1 MGNQILYFVKDFFS
15 SAGLI
20 VGIFALVGSILLRR
34 TPLKTAVSTVTTV
47 LGFFILSAGGAAIG
61 ASLTHFTGVFSGL
74 VNAQGSTAVI
84 AASDTWAISVLNA
97 QSNVAS
103 TASIMLLLVIF
114 FNLLLA
120 KTSSFKNIY
129 LSTHIEMYLCIAF
142 ATLFQITG
150 VKIGIDHYQAYIA
163 ILCGA
168 GLIAIYATLAPS
180 LTTHSAYLL
189 MNERNINL
197 CHHGLFA
204 FGLSNAIGTL
214 IGKMKKGR
222 YTSCEKINMPRW
234 MSFLKDSNI
243 SLVLVMVLIFLVI
256 YIAG

>member
-61 ASLTHFTGVFSGL
+61 ASLTHFTGVFEKL
-74 VNAQGSTAVI
+74 VTDTHGSAVI

-97 QSNVAS
+97 QSDVAS
-103 TASIMLLLVIF
+103 TAAIMLLLVIL
-114 FNLLLA
+114 FNLILA

-129 LSTHIEMYLCIAF
+129 LSTHIEMYLCITF
-142 ATLFQITG
+142 ATLFHITG
-150 VKIGIDHYQAYIA
+150 VTIGIDHYQAYIA

-168 GLIAIYATLAPS
+168 GLIALYATMAPS
-180 LTTHSAYLL
+180 LTTKCSYML
-189 MNERNINL
+189 MNDRNINL

-204 FGLSNAIGTL
+204 FGLSNAIGSL

-222 YTSCEKINMPRW
+222 FTSSEKVNMPRW

-243 SLVLVMVLIFLVI
+243 SLVLVMVLIFLII
-256 YIAG
+256 YITG